1 MRVSDY
7 TTEQIADF
15 CKNSFSYAQV
25 LRKMQMSGGG
35 SQATLKKRIIK
46 DNIDVSHF
54 KGQAWNKGLKIEGFG
69 KEKYSLTEVFSK
81 NSPVSQKVLRGYIQ
95 RHNILPYICE
105 NCGNDGNWQNGVI
118 SLEIH
123 HKDGN
128 KTNNQINNLCYLC
141 PNCHALTDSYRGK
154 NICSK

>member
-7 TTEQIADF
+7 TTEQIANF
-15 CKNSFSYAQV
+15 CKDSFSYAQV
-25 LRKMQMSGGG
+25 LRKMNMSGGG
-35 SQATLKKRIIK
+35 SQNTLKKRIQK

-54 KGQAWNKGLKIEGFG
+54 KGQAWNKGLKTGIN
-69 KEKYSLTEVFSK
+69 KEKYSLEEVFVK
-81 NSPVSQKVLRGYIQ
+81 NSPVSQKILRGYIQ

-105 NCGNDGNWQNGVI
+105 NCGNDGKWQGGNI

-123 HKDGN
+123 HKDGDN
-128 KTNNQINNLCYLC
+128 TNNLISNLCYLC
-141 PNCHALTDSYRGK
+141 PNCHALTDNYRGK